1 MDQRREAQRRASA
14 AYRQRVLNGADA
26 AEFTERFRTYAKES
40 ARRRYQTNEIYRDT
54 KKAAGR
60 MRYYYDDS
68 YGQFLLAIR
77 NLFKEK

>member
-1 MDQRREAQRRASA
+1 MDRRREAQRRASA
-14 AYRQRVLNGADA
+14 AYRQRVLDSPNA

-40 ARRRYQTNEIYRDT
+40 ARRRYQTDEMYRET

-60 MRYYYDDS
+60 LRYYYDDS

-77 NLFKEK
+77 KLFKEK